1 MFKKLSRSD
10 ALEDISNWSTN
21 DVLCLLRKSGLK
33 GCCEA
38 IAKRQI
44 GGDELLHLTE
54 GKLALWKSDLTRP
67 LIWSLWALIEEV
79 RRSPEKFVEEKIL
92 ETQVDDHLSDTESW
106 DTDFDDEVGEDS
118 TLPDIQTGESI
129 HGFRNK
135 QKSSHSNTEKRIDG
149 RTDGASGQEDEGTYA
164 NCGSLQEEVNT
175 YANCQEPKILPPKN
189 TSKLHGQAEKSLAEQ
204 LKEQLKLMNTQKPAT
219 GPKPESLK
227 AKKIEVTPLGRNQSQ
242 KSFLHNAS
250 KAKPN
255 VPNQMQKR
263 MAVPPPPEPRKTKDQ
278 AVIIE
283 KPLTTLKNLDL
294 VANLPAQTEGSDD
307 EYESFDEQII
317 EQNQKKNI
325 PRVDSKQSLTSGH
338 QSSVESVY
346 QAPSVTSFEEEEYLP
361 DEIYQT
367 IAETPDD
374 NEYYLRPIQRTPPAR
389 PPPPLPAKPPQS
401 SASPSPTSSQS
412 SLEKSKE
419 QCNGMCSCFYL
430 RLSKQLLGGL
440 GARLADEVYD
450 MIVRIK
456 RGLSRCCYTHPPEPP
471 GTRTSIHEKI
481 TKMAAIIGD
490 PKRNVSLNTA
500 IRRQASLSE
509 CLTQATLTQARLNLA
524 KRSPDKKSATLPHSN
539 SNTSLSSERAVRSL
553 PRPPE
558 KHSYVDKP
566 WYHNVSRD
574 QATALIK
581 EQSTY
586 GNPQDGYF
594 LLRPSASVV
603 NNPLTLVLWYKDR
616 VYNVPVRRRPDNRY
630 ALGFAKVNEQSFS
643 SVEDIVMF
651 YTREELVLHSGGVNM
666 GSTKLTDTPP
676 K

>member
-419 QCNGMCSCFYL
+419 
-430 RLSKQLLGGL
+430 
-440 GARLADEVYD
+440 
-450 MIVRIK
+450 
-456 RGLSRCCYTHPPEPP
+456 
-471 GTRTSIHEKI
+471 
-481 TKMAAIIGD
+481 
-490 PKRNVSLNTA
+490 
-500 IRRQASLSE
+500 
-509 CLTQATLTQARLNLA
+509 
-524 KRSPDKKSATLPHSN
+524 RSPDKKSATLPHSN